1 MARENDVEAR
11 EDDSDDESAPA
22 PASAKERPSLPSAE
36 IPADPAASRA
46 VLPAAA
52 PSRGSALGS
61 RVLAYAVAAVFL
73 FPFLAK
79 SGIWDPYELDAAD
92 LGRRIA
98 VRVFNGASLE
108 IPGAVSSLP
117 TLTDLKMGELP
128 FTSMA
133 LGFRAF
139 GLHDWTGRLPLA
151 IWGFLG
157 VVALYELIARLIDRR
172 AGLFAAIAL
181 VTMPLYF
188 MQARTMLGDI
198 VTMASV
204 TIGFAGFAGAML
216 DDVGEEEE
224 KSFGL
229 ARLGWFALGLVG
241 IAAGFMSR
249 GYLIGVAVPTLAVG
263 LTWLV
268 LRGGGEGRGFSLR
281 DGFGL
286 IALGLGLTA
295 LGLGLYALAR
305 ARPEAPLSRALGF
318 ALLRK
323 PPTEATFDL
332 VVRHLGHALFPW
344 SAFLPFAIGRLL
356 RAPVEASPR
365 AASREIGLRAA
376 LLIGGAVAYGA
387 FALLAPY
394 AGTLPFAG
402 PAFLAGAAAIVIF
415 DFERGAP
422 PSRALALGTLV
433 LGLVMLADIL
443 HEPEKALAP
452 FAVDRAQ
459 FPKSFE
465 ATGGHRLSLV
475 LVLFAGLVGIAWFE
489 AQPRDPERSPVNWG
503 RKMVDLYRQGF
514 EYLVTIWNG
523 NLLFGLVVVEASLV
537 GLGAMIFIGKR
548 AAWGAVEKLPKLFAD
563 FGLNLWWIVPF
574 VVAAIPFLLL
584 AVRDGFRLFFDAT
597 RMSRASFTLVA
608 ALLAGG
614 AQGFWYYPSLAA
626 QLSPKEVFDAYARLH
641 SGSEPLALL
650 GVRGRAAAYYGG
662 GEAASFSEVSRGFTW
677 LTEAPNERRWMVVK
691 SDDLPKLNSLYRAQN
706 GKNLPV
712 LDGRSSQ
719 ILLVSNQLGGHENE
733 SPLGSI
739 VLDTPPQPR
748 TPIDAAFEDQID
760 VIGWEVA
767 DKKGVVVDS
776 VVPSTG
782 YHLRIYYRVVRPI
795 AGNWKAF
802 VHIDGFQRRFN
813 GDHAVVDGKYPM
825 NLWQPGD
832 VVVDDLDFQ
841 LEPNFTP
848 GDYTVYF
855 GFFSGET
862 RFRVARGPQHENR
875 VVAGAIH
882 VR

>member
-1 MARENDVEAR
+1 MARETPAEAR
-11 EDDSDDESAPA
+11 EDDLDDEAAPA
-22 PASAKERPSLPSAE
+22 PASAKKSPSVPDAEVPRDRPNTRARLPERPVSG
-36 IPADPAASRA
+36 RA
-46 VLPAAA
+46 
-52 PSRGSALGS
+52 S
-61 RVLAYAVAAVFL
+61 RVLAYAIAALML

-98 VRVFNGASLE
+98 VRVFHAASLE
-108 IPGAVSSLP
+108 IPGAVSTLP

-157 VVALYELIARLIDRR
+157 VIALYELLARLIDRR
-172 AGLFAAIAL
+172 AGLYAAIAL

-204 TIGFAGFAGAML
+204 TLGFVGFAGALL
-216 DDVGEEEE
+216 DDVGEDDA

-229 ARLGWFALGLVG
+229 ARLAWFALGLVG

-249 GYLIGVAVPTLAVG
+249 GFLIGVAVPTLSVG

-268 LRGGGEGRGFSLR
+268 LRGGGEARGFALR
-281 DGFGL
+281 DGFGA
-286 IALGLGLTA
+286 IALGLGLLA
-295 LGLGLYALAR
+295 LGLGVAALAK

-318 ALLRK
+318 LLLRK
-323 PPTEATFDL
+323 PPTDATFDI
-332 VVRHLGHALFPW
+332 VVRQLGHALFPW
-344 SAFLPFAIGRLL
+344 SAFLPFALGRLL
-356 RAPVEASPR
+356 RAPIEAAPR
-365 AASREIGLRAA
+365 AVSREIGLRAV
-376 LLIGGAVAYGA
+376 LLIGAAVAYAA

-394 AGTLPFAG
+394 AGALPFAG
-402 PAFLAGAAAIVIF
+402 PAFLAGAAALVIF

-422 PSRALALGTLV
+422 PSRALALGTIV
-433 LGLVMLADIL
+433 LGLIMLADML
-443 HEPEKALAP
+443 HEPSIALSP
-452 FAVDRAQ
+452 FVVDRPQ

-465 ATGGHRLSLV
+465 VDGGRRLAV
-475 LVLFAGLVGIAWFE
+475 IFALFAGMVAMTWFE
-489 AQPRDPERSPVNWG
+489 AQPKDPERSPSAWAEARLRDYTDSFG
-503 RKMVDLYRQGF
+503 EL
-514 EYLVTIWNG
+514 TSIWHG
-523 NLLFGLVVVEASLV
+523 NLLFGMVVVQAALV

-548 AAWGAVEKLPKLFAD
+548 AAWVPVEKLPKNFAD
-563 FGLNLWWIVPF
+563 LGLNFWWIFPI
-574 VVAAIPFLLL
+574 AALLTPIL
-584 AVRDGFRLFFDAT
+584 LIAARDTFRLLVDQT
-597 RMSRASFTLVA
+597 RVSRASFTLVA

-614 AQGFWYYPSLAA
+614 AQGFWYYPSLSA
-626 QLSPKEVFDAYARLH
+626 QLSPKEVFESYARLH
-641 SGSEPLALL
+641 SASEPLALL

-662 GEAASFSEVSRGFTW
+662 GEAPSFTEVARGFAW
-677 LTEAPNERRWMVVK
+677 LTEAPSERRWMIVK
-691 SDDLPKLNSLYRAQN
+691 SDDLPKLNSLYRAQHA
-706 GKNLPV
+706 KNLPV

-719 ILLVSNQLGGHENE
+719 ILLVSNRLGDHVNEN
-733 SPLGSI
+733 PLASI
-739 VLDTPPQPR
+739 VLDTPPLPR
-748 TPIDAAFEDQID
+748 NPIDAAFEDQLD

-767 DKKGVVVDS
+767 DKSGAVIDS
-776 VVPSTG
+776 VVPATG

-795 AGNWKAF
+795 PGNWKAF
-802 VHIDGFQRRFN
+802 LHIDGFQRRFN

-825 NLWQPGD
+825 NLWLPGD
-832 VVVDDLDFQ
+832 VIVDDLDFQ

-848 GDYTVYF
+848 GDYTAYF
-855 GFFSGET
+855 GFFSGES

>member
-1 MARENDVEAR
+1 MARETPAQAR
-11 EDDSDDESAPA
+11 EDDPDAAAAAA
-22 PASAKERPSLPSAE
+22 PASANERPS
-36 IPADPAASRA
+36 
-46 VLPAAA
+46 VPAAA
-52 PSRGSALGS
+52 VPGDRPAARARLPERRPSALAA
-61 RVLAYAVAAVFL
+61 RVLAYAIAAIML

-79 SGIWDPYELDAAD
+79 SGIWDPYELDSAD

-98 VRVFNGASLE
+98 VRVFRASALE
-108 IPGAVSSLP
+108 IPGSVSTLP

-133 LGFRAF
+133 LGFRAL
-139 GLHDWTGRLPLA
+139 GLHDWSGRLPLA

-157 VVALYELIARLIDRR
+157 VIALYELLARLIDRR
-172 AGLFAAIAL
+172 AGLYAAIAL

-204 TIGFAGFAGAML
+204 TIGFVGFAGALL
-216 DDVGEEEE
+216 DDVGEDET

-229 ARLGWFALGLVG
+229 SRLAWFALGLVG
-241 IAAGFMSR
+241 ITAGFLSR
-249 GYLIGVAVPTLAVG
+249 GFLIGVAIPTLTVG

-268 LRGGGEGRGFSLR
+268 LRGGREARGFALR
-281 DGFGL
+281 DGFGA
-286 IALGLGLTA
+286 IALGLGLLA
-295 LGLGLYALAR
+295 LGLGLAALVK

-318 ALLRK
+318 LLLRK
-323 PPTEATFDL
+323 PPSDATFDI
-332 VVRHLGHALFPW
+332 VVRQLGHALFPW
-344 SAFLPFAIGRLL
+344 SAFLPFALGRLL
-356 RAPVEASPR
+356 RAPIEASPR

-376 LLIGGAVAYGA
+376 LLIGGAVAYAA

-394 AGTLPFAG
+394 AGALPFAG
-402 PAFLAGAAAIVIF
+402 PAFLAGAAALAIF

-433 LGLVMLADIL
+433 LGLILVADMRN
-443 HEPEKALAP
+443 EPSIALAP
-452 FAVDRAQ
+452 FVVDRPQ
-459 FPKSFE
+459 FPKSSELFNNYWLPRIF
-465 ATGGHRLSLV
+465 A
-475 LVLFAGLVGIAWFE
+475 LFAGLVALTWFE
-489 AQPRDPERSPVNWG
+489 AQPKDPERSPSAWVRG
-503 RKMVDLYRQGF
+503 RIDEYRVSLGDL
-514 EYLVTIWNG
+514 TSIWNG
-523 NLLFGLVVVEASLV
+523 NLLFGLVVVEAALV

-548 AAWGAVEKLPKLFAD
+548 AAWVPVDKLPKNFVDL
-563 FGLNLWWIVPF
+563 GLNLWWIVPIG
-574 VVAAIPFLLL
+574 ASLTPLLLL
-584 AVRDGFRLFFDAT
+584 AARDAFRFVVDGT
-597 RMSRASFTLVA
+597 RVSRASFTVVA

-614 AQGFWYYPSLAA
+614 VQGFWYYPSLSA
-626 QLSPKEVFDAYARLH
+626 QLSPKEVFEAYSRLH

-662 GEAASFSEVSRGFTW
+662 GEAPSFTEVARGFTW
-677 LTEAPNERRWMVVK
+677 LTEAPNERRWMIVK
-691 SDDLPKLNSLYRAQN
+691 SDDLPRLNSLYRAQHQ
-706 GKNLPV
+706 KNLPV

-719 ILLVSNQLGGHENE
+719 ILLVSNQLGGHVNEN
-733 SPLGSI
+733 PLAAI

-748 TPIDAAFEDQID
+748 NPIDAAFEDQLD

-767 DKKGVVVDS
+767 DKTSAVVDS
-776 VVPSTG
+776 VVPATG
-782 YHLRIYYRVVRPI
+782 YHLRTYYRVVHPI
-795 AGNWKAF
+795 PGNWKAF

-825 NLWQPGD
+825 NLWLPGD
-832 VVVDDLDFQ
+832 VIVDDVEFQ

-855 GFFSGET
+855 GFFSGES

>member
-1 MARENDVEAR
+1 MGSLLMAREDDVEAR
-11 EDDSDDESAPA
+11 DDDSDDESAPA
-22 PASAKERPSLPSAE
+22 PARAKERASLPPEVVRERPSGL
-36 IPADPAASRA
+36 ASR
-46 VLPAAA
+46 VF
-52 PSRGSALGS
+52 
-61 RVLAYAVAAVFL
+61 AYAVAALFL

-79 SGIWDPYELDAAD
+79 SGIWDPFELDAAD
-92 LGRRIA
+92 LARRIA
-98 VRVFNGASLE
+98 VRVFHGGSLE
-108 IPGAVSSLP
+108 IPGAVSTLP

-133 LGFRAF
+133 LGFRVF

-157 VVALYELIARLIDRR
+157 VVALYELFARLIDRR

-204 TIGFAGFAGAML
+204 TIGFVGFAGAML
-216 DDVGEEEE
+216 DDVGEDEPS
-224 KSFGL
+224 SFGL
-229 ARLGWFALGLVG
+229 ARLAWFALGLVG

-249 GYLIGVAVPTLAVG
+249 GFLIGVAIPTLAVG

-281 DGFGL
+281 DGFGVL
-286 IALGLGLTA
+286 ALALGLVA

-318 ALLRK
+318 AVLRK
-323 PPTEATFDL
+323 PPTDATFDL
-332 VVRHLGHALFPW
+332 VVRQLGHALFPW
-344 SAFLPFAIGRLL
+344 SAFLPFALGRLL
-356 RAPVEASPR
+356 RAPIEAEPR

-376 LLIGGAVAYGA
+376 LLVGAAVAYGA

-394 AGTLPFAG
+394 AGALPFAG
-402 PAFLAGAAAIVIF
+402 PAFLAGAAALVIF

-433 LGLVMLADIL
+433 LGLVMFADML
-443 HEPEKALAP
+443 HEPSIALAP
-452 FAVDRAQ
+452 FVVDRPQ

-465 ATGGHRLSLV
+465 AEGAHRLALV
-475 LVLFAGLVGIAWFE
+475 LALFAGIVALTWFE
-489 AQPRDPERSPVNWG
+489 AQPPDPERSPRAWAP
-503 RKMVDLYRQGF
+503 RRLDDYRSAAADLT
-514 EYLVTIWNG
+514 TIWAG
-523 NLLFGLVVVEASLV
+523 NLLFGLVVVEAALV
-537 GLGAMIFIGKR
+537 GLGAMIFLGKR
-548 AAWGAVEKLPKLFAD
+548 ASWGPVNTLPRLYAD
-563 FGLNLWWIVPF
+563 IGLNLWWLIPLVLAALPIVLF
-574 VVAAIPFLLL
+574 
-584 AVRDGFRLFFDAT
+584 AVRDAYRLLVDKT
-597 RMSRASFTLVA
+597 RVSRASFTLVA

-614 AQGFWYYPSLAA
+614 AQGFWYYPALAA

-641 SGSEPLALL
+641 GAGEPLALL
-650 GVRGRAAAYYGG
+650 NVRGRAAAYYGG
-662 GEAASFSEVSRGFTW
+662 GEPASFTEVSRGYTW

-691 SDDLPKLNSLYRAQN
+691 ADDLPKLNSLYRAQN

-719 ILLVSNQLGGHENE
+719 ILLVSSQLGDHANE
-733 SPLGSI
+733 TPLASI
-739 VLDTPPQPR
+739 VLDTPPAPR
-748 TPIDAAFEDQID
+748 VPIDAAFEDQID

-767 DKKGVVVDS
+767 DKTGAVVDS
-776 VVPSTG
+776 VVPARG
-782 YHLRIYYRVVRPI
+782 YHLRIYYRVARPI

-802 VHIDGFQRRFN
+802 VHIDGLQRRFN

-832 VVVDDLDFQ
+832 VVVDDLEFQ
-841 LEPNFTP
+841 LEPNFMP
-848 GDYTVYF
+848 GAYTVYF
-855 GFFSGET
+855 GFFSGDT
-862 RFRVARGPQHENR
+862 RFRVTRGPQQDNR
-875 VVAGAIH
+875 VVAGAIQ

>member
-1 MARENDVEAR
+1 MARENDIAAR
-11 EDDSDDESAPA
+11 EDDPDDESAPA
-22 PASAKERPSLPSAE
+22 PASAEERPSLPDAE
-36 IPADPAASRA
+36 IPGERPVTHA
-46 VLPAAA
+46 LPHKSSSSSLA
-52 PSRGSALGS
+52 S
-61 RVLAYAVAAVFL
+61 RVLAYAIAAIVL

-92 LGRRIA
+92 LARRIA
-98 VRVFNGASLE
+98 VRVFHAASLE
-108 IPGAVSSLP
+108 IPGSISTLP
-117 TLTDLKMGELP
+117 TLTDLRMGELP

-157 VVALYELIARLIDRR
+157 VVALYELLARLIDKR

-204 TIGFAGFAGAML
+204 TMGFVGFAGAML
-216 DDVGEEEE
+216 DDVGEEDAN
-224 KSFGL
+224 SFGL
-229 ARLGWFALGLVG
+229 ARLAWFALGLVG

-249 GYLIGVAVPTLAVG
+249 GFLIGVAVPTLSVG

-281 DGFGL
+281 DGFGVL
-286 IALGLGLTA
+286 ALGLGLLA
-295 LGLGLYALAR
+295 LGLGLAALSR

-323 PPTEATFDL
+323 PPTDATFDL
-332 VVRHLGHALFPW
+332 VVRQLGHSLFPW
-344 SAFLPFAIGRLL
+344 SAFLPFALGRLL
-356 RAPVEASPR
+356 RAPVEAPAR
-365 AASREIGLRAA
+365 AASREIGVRAA
-376 LLIGGAVAYGA
+376 LLIGAAVAYGA

-394 AGTLPFAG
+394 AGALPFAG
-402 PAFLAGAAAIVIF
+402 PAFLAGAAALVIF

-422 PSRALALGTLV
+422 PSRALALGTIM
-433 LGLVMLADIL
+433 LGLVLLADIL
-443 HEPEKALAP
+443 HDAEKALAP
-452 FAVDRAQ
+452 FGVDRAQ

-465 ATGGHRLSLV
+465 VDGGRRLV
-475 LVLFAGLVGIAWFE
+475 LVLALFAGLVALTWFE
-489 AQPRDPERSPVNWG
+489 AQPKDPERSPAAWG
-503 RKMVDLYRQGF
+503 QNLVGESRTLFTDLT
-514 EYLVTIWNG
+514 TIWNG
-523 NLLFGLVVVEASLV
+523 NLLFGVVVVEAALV

-548 AAWGAVEKLPKLFAD
+548 AAWVPVDKLPARVAD
-563 FGLNLWWIVPF
+563 VGLNLWWLVPF
-574 VVAAIPFLLL
+574 AALSLPVLLL
-584 AVRDGFRLFFDAT
+584 AVRDAFRLLVDRT

-614 AQGFWYYPSLAA
+614 AQSFWYYPSLSA
-626 QLSPKEVFDAYARLH
+626 QLSPKEVFEAYAHLH
-641 SGSEPLALL
+641 SGNEPLALL

-662 GEAASFSEVSRGFTW
+662 GEAPSFTDVSRGYTW
-677 LTEAPNERRWMVVK
+677 LTESPNERRWMVVK
-691 SDDLPKLNSLYRAQN
+691 ADDLPKLNSLYRAQH

-719 ILLVSNQLGGHENE
+719 ILLVSNQLGDHANE
-733 SPLGSI
+733 SPLSSI
-739 VLDTPPQPR
+739 VLDSPPQPR
-748 TPIDAAFEDQID
+748 VPIDAAFEDQLD

-767 DKKGVVVDS
+767 DKSGEVVDS

-832 VVVDDLDFQ
+832 VVVDDLTFQ

-855 GFFSGET
+855 GFFSGDA
-862 RFRVARGPQHENR
+862 RFHVARGPQHENR
-875 VVAGAIH
+875 VVAGAIR

>member
-1 MARENDVEAR
+1 MARETPAEPR
-11 EDDSDDESAPA
+11 EHDSDGAL
-22 PASAKERPSLPSAE
+22 ASAEERGSVPDAEVPGDRDPARARSPERPSSGVA
-36 IPADPAASRA
+36 
-46 VLPAAA
+46 
-52 PSRGSALGS
+52 S
-61 RVLAYAVAAVFL
+61 RVLAYAIAAIML

-79 SGIWDPYELDAAD
+79 SGIWDPYELDTAD
-92 LGRRIA
+92 LARRIA
-98 VRVFNGASLE
+98 VRVFHGASLE
-108 IPGAVSSLP
+108 IPGTVSVLP
-117 TLTDLKMGELP
+117 TLSDLKMGELP

-157 VVALYELIARLIDRR
+157 VVALHELLARLIHRR
-172 AGLFAAIAL
+172 AGLYAAIAL

-204 TIGFAGFAGAML
+204 TIGFVGFAGALL
-216 DDVGEEEE
+216 DDVGEDET
-224 KSFGL
+224 SSLGL
-229 ARLGWFALGLVG
+229 ARLAWFALGLVG

-249 GYLIGVAVPTLAVG
+249 GFLIGVAIPTLTVG
-263 LTWLV
+263 LTWLA
-268 LRGGGEGRGFSLR
+268 LRGGGEARGFSLR
-281 DGFGL
+281 DGFGV
-286 IALGLGLTA
+286 IALGLGLLA
-295 LGLGLYALAR
+295 LGLGIVALAK

-323 PPTEATFDL
+323 PPTDATFDI
-332 VVRHLGHALFPW
+332 VVRQLGHALFPW

-356 RAPVEASPR
+356 RAPVEAEPR
-365 AASREIGLRAA
+365 AVSREIGVRAA

-394 AGTLPFAG
+394 SGALPFAG
-402 PAFLAGAAAIVIF
+402 PAFLAGAAAIAIF

-422 PSRALALGTLV
+422 PSRALALGTIV
-433 LGLVMLADIL
+433 LGLVMLADMI
-443 HEPEKALAP
+443 HEPSIALAP
-452 FAVDRAQ
+452 FVIDRAQ

-465 ATGGHRLSLV
+465 VESTHRLELV
-475 LVLFAGLVGIAWFE
+475 FAIFAGLVALTWFE
-489 AQPRDPERSPVNWG
+489 AQPRAPERNPRAWATS
-503 RKMVDLYRQGF
+503 RFEQYRAALG
-514 EYLVTIWNG
+514 ELTSIWNG
-523 NLLFGLVVVEASLV
+523 NLLFGLVVVEAALV

-548 AAWGAVEKLPKLFAD
+548 AGWAAVSVIPKLGAD
-563 FGLNLWWIVPF
+563 FGLNLWWIVPIL
-574 VVAAIPFLLL
+574 AALIPFVLL
-584 AVRDGFRLFFDAT
+584 AARDAFRLVVDER

-614 AQGFWYYPSLAA
+614 VQGFWYYPSLAA

-641 SGSEPLALL
+641 AGSEPLALL

-662 GEAASFSEVSRGFTW
+662 GEPPSFTEVSRGYTW

-691 SDDLPKLNSLYRAQN
+691 SDDLPKLNSLYRLQFE
-706 GKNLPV
+706 KNLPV

-719 ILLVSNQLGGHENE
+719 ILLVSNQLGGHVNE
-733 SPLGSI
+733 SPLASI

-748 TPIDAAFEDQID
+748 NPIDAAFEDQLD
-760 VIGWEVA
+760 VIGWEVV
-767 DKKGVVVDS
+767 DKTGAIVDS
-776 VVPSTG
+776 VVPATG
-782 YHLRIYYRVVRPI
+782 YHLRIYYRVQHPI
-795 AGNWKAF
+795 PGNWKAF
-802 VHIDGFQRRFN
+802 LHIDGFQRRFN
-813 GDHAVVDGKYPM
+813 GDHTVVDGKYPM
-825 NLWQPGD
+825 NLWLPGD

-848 GDYTVYF
+848 GDYTVFF

-862 RFRVARGPQHENR
+862 RFHVLRGPQQDNR

>member
-22 PASAKERPSLPSAE
+22 PARAKDRSSLPAAE
-36 IPADPAASRA
+36 IPAEPPAPRA
-46 VLPAAA
+46 LH
-52 PSRGSALGS
+52 PSARAGGSALAS
-61 RVLAYAVAAVFL
+61 RVLAYAIAAIFL

-92 LGRRIA
+92 LARRIA

-108 IPGAVSSLP
+108 IPGAVSTLP

-157 VVALYELIARLIDRR
+157 VVAIYELLARLIDKR

-241 IAAGFMSR
+241 VAAGFMSR
-249 GYLIGVAVPTLAVG
+249 GVLIGVAVPTLAVG

-286 IALGLGLTA
+286 IALALGLAA

-356 RAPVEASPR
+356 RAPIEASPR
-365 AASREIGLRAA
+365 AASREIGVRAA

-402 PAFLAGAAAIVIF
+402 PAFLAGAAALVIF

-433 LGLVMLADIL
+433 LGLIMLADIL
-443 HEPEKALAP
+443 HEPDKALAP

-465 ATGGHRLSLV
+465 VIGGHRLMLV
-475 LVLFAGLVGIAWFE
+475 LALFAGLVGVAWFE
-489 AQPRDPERSPVNWG
+489 EQPRDPERSPVNWG
-503 RKMVDLYRQGF
+503 RKMVDLYRERF
-514 EYLVTIWNG
+514 DYLVTIWNG

-548 AAWGAVEKLPKLFAD
+548 ASWSAVEKLPKLFAD

-574 VVAAIPFLLL
+574 VVASVPFLLL
-584 AVRDGFRLFFDAT
+584 AVRDGFRLLFDVT
-597 RMSRASFTLVA
+597 GMSRAGFTLVA
-608 ALLAGG
+608 ALAAGS

-662 GEAASFSEVSRGFTW
+662 GEPTSFTEVSRGFTW

-719 ILLVSNQLGGHENE
+719 ILLVSNQLGGHANE

-767 DKKGVVVDS
+767 DKNGEVVDS
-776 VVPSTG
+776 VVPATG

-832 VVVDDLDFQ
+832 VVVDDLNFQ

-855 GFFSGET
+855 GFFSGDT